1 MSELCE
7 IMSDEPCPMWNKLS
21 SELQDR
27 VLAFLPVL
35 ALVNLR
41 TVCKRWATLPSSQ
54 SFKILCMLVSPQP
67 SYLLVCRRAHTFCAA
82 YDQSL
87 NLWYDLNLRFL
98 DQMCLP
104 YLECPNGEVY
114 HSVEAASGGLFFIWS
129 HKSDGEPSLYS
140 VCNPVTRTWRKL
152 PSLPYHIVPL
162 AVAMVTDRLTWKYKI
177 FVAADSSPETLLS
190 PMAMQ
195 VYDSSTRCWQRLRL
209 MPPHLDIVWSSAIC
223 NEIMYVLSFDPCD
236 LWSYDLNRD
245 LWNKVD
251 IQVPYSLSMTLLVN
265 CGETLYLVGEV
276 RGHTPR
282 CISIWQF
289 NMTARTCSEI
299 SQIPHPLFED
309 HASDETYRMWS
320 AIGHRN
326 GIAFKNGV
334 VRTLLYDV
342 NQRTANWLPDCR
354 GNFEYDNG
362 YSVYGYSTPLNFE
375 AEV

>member
-223 NEIMYVLSFDPCD
+223 NEIM
-236 LWSYDLNRD
+236 
-245 LWNKVD
+245 
-251 IQVPYSLSMTLLVN
+251 
-265 CGETLYLVGEV
+265 
-276 RGHTPR
+276 
-282 CISIWQF
+282 
-289 NMTARTCSEI
+289 
-299 SQIPHPLFED
+299 
-309 HASDETYRMWS
+309 
-320 AIGHRN
+320 N

>member
-1 MSELCE
+1 
-7 IMSDEPCPMWNKLS
+7 
-21 SELQDR
+21 
-27 VLAFLPVL
+27 
-35 ALVNLR
+35 
-41 TVCKRWATLPSSQ
+41 
-54 SFKILCMLVSPQP
+54 
-67 SYLLVCRRAHTFCAA
+67 
-82 YDQSL
+82 
-87 NLWYDLNLRFL
+87 
-98 DQMCLP
+98 
-104 YLECPNGEVY
+104 
-114 HSVEAASGGLFFIWS
+114 
-129 HKSDGEPSLYS
+129 
-140 VCNPVTRTWRKL
+140 
-152 PSLPYHIVPL
+152 
-162 AVAMVTDRLTWKYKI
+162 
-177 FVAADSSPETLLS
+177 
-190 PMAMQ
+190 
-195 VYDSSTRCWQRLRL
+195 

>member
-195 VYDSSTRCWQRLRL
+195 AQSSPLT
-209 MPPHLDIVWSSAIC
+209 HLIISYPTIKLLCITQLIPYGAPISSAHIPSNVC
-223 NEIMYVLSFDPCD
+223 IAMLLKFVLIT
-236 LWSYDLNRD
+236 RAE
-245 LWNKVD
+245 
-251 IQVPYSLSMTLLVN
+251 LSGLRFIHTVLA
-265 CGETLYLVGEV
+265 EAQA
-276 RGHTPR
+276 HASTPR
-282 CISIWQF
+282 HCLVLGHLQRNHEWHSLQK
-289 NMTARTCSEI
+289 RRG
-299 SQIPHPLFED
+299 ED
-309 HASDETYRMWS
+309 V
-320 AIGHRN
+320 AIR
-326 GIAFKNGV
+326 
-334 VRTLLYDV
+334 
-342 NQRTANWLPDCR
+342 C
-354 GNFEYDNG
+354 
-362 YSVYGYSTPLNFE
+362 
-375 AEV
+375 